1 MEFPKIDDEKLPL
14 VKKIIDEIN
23 YFVVDEKCDEESP
36 EVKKLAQRLREVTG
50 KAELGIDPFLY
61 YSSYTTLE
69 EAAAMAL
76 LPAPQKTGLS
86 DAEIRELISKIASA
100 EIVCSYGEAVNDY
113 FLNLLELETGL
124 DNITDYIYNPD
135 EVGMDLHA
143 SVEDIINKILADR
156 K

>member
-1 MEFPKIDDEKLPL
+1 MEGNSRRSGKSQEK
-14 VKKIIDEIN
+14 
-23 YFVVDEKCDEESP
+23 
-36 EVKKLAQRLREVTG
+36 QQVTG
-50 KAELGIDPFLY
+50 KAELGIAPFLY
-61 YSSYTTLE
+61 YSSCMTLE

-76 LPAPQKTGLS
+76 LPAPQKTGLW
-86 DAEIRELISKIASA
+86 DAEIR
-100 EIVCSYGEAVNDY
+100 
-113 FLNLLELETGL
+113 ELETGL